1 MRKLAARWVPHL
13 LSEDQKKRRVE
24 CLRQLLN
31 DFEPNRPKRLCDIV
45 TGDETWLW
53 YYDIPNK
60 RCNSAWVG
68 HDGDRP
74 VVLNKIFKAESDFSP
89 IFFNTQGTVAIDIL
103 PEKTT
108 INATYYTGVVLP
120 KVVKEVC
127 KI

>member
-31 DFEPNRPKRLCDIV
+31 DFEPNGPKRLCDIV

-68 HDGDRP
+68 HNGDRP
-74 VVLNKIFKAESDFSP
+74 VVLKQGFQSRKRPFFP
-89 IFFNTQGTVAIDIL
+89 FFNTQGTVAIDIL

-108 INATYYTGVVLP
+108 INATYYTGVVLA
-120 KVVKEVC
+120 KVVKEV
-127 KI
+127 